1 MTEYITK
8 EQALYIVSYAA
19 NTGNLDKAR
28 KLLDVAPEARKL
40 LDVAPEVRYCPNC
53 GARMEVEE

>member
-1 MTEYITK
+1 MSKYITK

-28 KLLDVAPEARKL
+28 KLLDVAPE
-40 LDVAPEVRYCPNC
+40 VRYCPNC
-53 GARMEVEE
+53 GAILEESR